1 MNAKK
6 LHGLMHLPV
15 IEFFLHQ
22 IFLWKSSLQ
31 LTSEEM
37 LWVSWGI
44 LAKKGRKSSSAV
56 VSLSD
61 KVQNKINSTEKGLE
75 QLGRRWIHTL
85 RLQWLFVDIFEDVM
99 SWFHQPYLCF
109 LPGRW
114 FFHLALRPRKHQ
126 HLDCYQRHQIHQ
138 GVPPKQRSDPTSL
151 NSSERT

>member
-22 IFLWKSSLQ
+22 IFFVEIKPAAHIRGNALGL
-31 LTSEEM
+31 LRHI
-37 LWVSWGI
+37 G
-44 LAKKGRKSSSAV
+44 KKGRKSSSAV

-99 SWFHQPYLCF
+99 S
-109 LPGRW
+109 
-114 FFHLALRPRKHQ
+114 
-126 HLDCYQRHQIHQ
+126 
-138 GVPPKQRSDPTSL
+138 
-151 NSSERT
+151 